1 MVDKVSVELADVLVV
16 RTTEDMALCLVGVK
30 SAWIPCV
37 YIKTGSEPCGA
48 GYRGCMSIPRWVAED
63 EKLI

>member
-1 MVDKVSVELADVLVV
+1 MVHEEPVELADVLVV

-30 SAWIPCV
+30 SAWIPRI
-37 YIKTGSEPCGA
+37 YTKTGSEPWGA
-48 GYRGCMSIPRWVAED
+48 GYHGHMSIPRWVAED